1 MQVVRTDLVTAT
13 HLVANGY
20 TYGEAAVKLGLTRN
34 QVAGACR
41 RAGVKA
47 PMTPDKMARH
57 VERQREKGIAR
68 WKAVSKKQ
76 RIAAGARLTASR
88 SISARRKRQFQ
99 AAAAKLQGAAA

>member
-57 VERQREKGIAR
+57 VERQRERGIAR
-68 WKAVSKKQ
+68 WKAIPKKQ
-76 RIAAGARLTASR
+76 RVAAGARLTASR
-88 SISARRKRQFQ
+88 SISMRRKQQFR